1 VLAGPTCPVVSV
13 NDPACNDRPVAGA
26 TIVILDARGTEIARL
41 VTDVNGNYAVALPSG
56 PYTIEPQPVEGFMR
70 VADPIPVTVANGIAS
85 VDIAFDTGI
94 R

>member
-1 VLAGPTCPVVSV
+1 
-13 NDPACNDRPVAGA
+13 
-26 TIVILDARGTEIARL
+26 
-41 VTDVNGNYAVALPSG
+41 VTDVNGNYAVTLPSG

-70 VADPIPVTVANGIAS
+70 VADPIPVTVADGIAS